1 MTASRKPR
9 VRRAPEDARVHILDA
24 ADAVFARELPDAVG
38 LRDIAEEAGV
48 SHGLVTHYFGT
59 YDGVIAAAIDRRLAR
74 AQETAFARLAQ
85 LTFAADEIPL
95 LGVLTDLLADRT
107 LTRLVVWSF
116 LTGRDSAV
124 MRKDAQLGRLVD
136 LMHAR
141 LTAIGVAIPRA
152 PRAVDPDLDH
162 LGDRLVD
169 RRAGARARDGP
180 RRGPV
185 GDRATRR
192 APADAARV
200 PDDLIIVTYG
210 NMTHLRE
217 RDEPAVCCT

>member
-152 PRAVDPDLDH
+152 RLELSILISITSVIGWSIAGPALERAMGHVEGRSATELRDALQQM
-162 LGDRLVD
+162 L
-169 RRAGARARDGP
+169 RAYL
-180 RRGPV
+180 
-185 GDRATRR
+185 T
-192 APADAARV
+192 
-200 PDDLIIVTYG
+200 I
-210 NMTHLRE
+210 
-217 RDEPAVCCT
+217 